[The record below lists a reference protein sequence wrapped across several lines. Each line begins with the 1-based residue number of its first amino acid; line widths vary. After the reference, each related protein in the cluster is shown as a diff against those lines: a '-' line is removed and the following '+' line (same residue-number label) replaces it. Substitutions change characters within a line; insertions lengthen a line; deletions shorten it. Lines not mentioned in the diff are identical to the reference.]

1 MNNTTALIATA
12 IVATIGLSTVG
23 PSLFAQTE
31 STVLILTNK
40 NAKVLFDGEE
50 KGTAEANTP
59 FKISSPGGEHYA
71 QVQYDASGTKLDKG
85 EIVVL
90 EPGKQKIVRLLFE
103 EQPISLSS
111 TLVSELNFP
120 IPGSLAVGVWMND
133 HPKQQYPYP
142 VHYFAFEKGDEI
154 HIDVSM
160 TNKNGTNQIEIATYP
175 DNVVKYTNNGFAELR
190 DITVKVEE
198 RSIYSFTFATNHAFD
213 RNCIVKLS
221 RKPASAETSNF
232 NTNVSR
238 QKVHRP
244 VIVVEPSSLWVN
256 SGSNAT
262 FGGGK
267 SRLLIPVSFPPGTVE
282 WFYRFAASRNP
293 ADIEKV
299 HKNFQLLGELAQ
311 LLLPGAGALTSKAIS
326 VGVDQLTMP
335 PGADYCDIY
344 LLDPNNAQGFVNK
357 TDGWRPMSQG
367 MRENLMSGNVKGDCC
382 LQGQYYLGIK
392 NPAALDGINVS
403 VEVIAITDFEELVM
417 AAK

>member
-12 IVATIGLSTVG
+12 IVATIGLSTAG

-103 EQPISLSS
+103 EQPVSLSN

-120 IPGSLAVGVWMND
+120 IPGSLGVGVWMND
-133 HPKQQYPYP
+133 HPNQQYPYP

-154 HIDVSM
+154 HIAVSM

-175 DNVVKYTNNGFAELR
+175 TNVVKYTNNGFSELK

-221 RKPASAETSNF
+221 RKPASAETAKF

-244 VIVVEPSSLWVN
+244 VTIVEPSSLWVN
-256 SGSNAT
+256 STSNAT
-262 FGGGK
+262 FSGGK
-267 SRLLIPVSFPPGTVE
+267 SRVLVPVTFPPSTVE
-282 WFYRFAASRNP
+282 WFYRFAASRNK
-293 ADIEKV
+293 ADIDNV
-299 HKNFQLLGELAQ
+299 RKNFQLFGELAQ
-311 LLLPGAGALTSKAIS
+311 LLLPGAGALTTKVVS

-344 LLDPNNAQGFVNK
+344 LLDNNNTPGFVAK
-357 TDGWRPMSQG
+357 TNDWKCYMQATRQ
-367 MRENLMSGNVKGDCC
+367 NLMSGNVKVDCC
-382 LQGQYYLGIK
+382 LQGQYYLGIN
-392 NPAALDGINVS
+392 NPATLDGINVS
-403 VEVIAITDFEELVM
+403 VEVIAITACEELVM
-417 AAK
+417 EAR